1 MIPKIKKKQ
10 AVLIEPLI
18 YGYTEQG
25 NPFISD
31 ISFFMW
37 VDSKHIKGIK
47 EVTGVTTVG
56 DSEVIGRYLVM
67 IDKRYDM
74 QDIQDAIVQYV
85 NFVELDNVI
94 WSTNQTKEIG

>member
-1 MIPKIKKKQ
+1 MIENIINSP
-10 AVLIEPLI
+10 
-18 YGYTEQG
+18 GT
-25 NPFISD
+25 ISGTQSVCFNAQPSE
-31 ISFFMW
+31 I
-37 VDSKHIKGIK
+37 
-47 EVTGVTTVG
+47 TGVTTVG